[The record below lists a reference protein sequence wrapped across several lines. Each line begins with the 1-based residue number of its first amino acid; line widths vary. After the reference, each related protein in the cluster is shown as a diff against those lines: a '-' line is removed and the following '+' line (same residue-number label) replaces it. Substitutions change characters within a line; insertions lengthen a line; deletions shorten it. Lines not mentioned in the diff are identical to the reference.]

1 LNLDVELVNEH
12 ENNSGLASVLPRKGL
27 FSGISSKL
35 LLLTFLFVMI
45 AELLIFI
52 PSFANFR
59 NTWLKEHLLTAEA
72 ASIVYLDASDI
83 SLSKEAGADLLRA
96 TEAITAAIRQDGI
109 SLLMA
114 TERKPGDLMEAI
126 NLDEAGLIQ
135 SIPSSFLMM
144 FAGDSQQYRVFAKMR
159 SSNAIMELVQENF
172 HVKHAL
178 WAYARNIFFLS
189 LIVAICTSGLVY
201 LVLYWLIVRP
211 IIKISS
217 SMDAFSKEPENA
229 AIIYKPGKR
238 VDEIGLAEER
248 LSHFQ
253 QDLHNTLKQKKRLA
267 DLGLAVSKIN
277 HDLRNILASAQLFS
291 DRLMSLPDPTV
302 QRFAPKLIRTID
314 RAIDYTQSV
323 MSYGKALEAPPNRRK
338 LLLHDVANEVAE
350 SLGLEG
356 MSSIKWQNGIS
367 KELQINADPEQIF
380 RVLMNLCR
388 NSVQAL
394 GELDSTASNTL
405 TVAAEFENGSTFI
418 RVSDTGPGIRENIRE
433 KIFNAFEGSTKA
445 GGTGLGMAIAV
456 ELIHAHGGTIKIEE
470 TSSEGTTFLIELVE
484 PEAQESDVLN
494 ADELNQH

>member
-1 LNLDVELVNEH
+1 MTREVETRPDIE
-12 ENNSGLASVLPRKGL
+12 PKPFKKGL

-35 LLLTFLFVMI
+35 LILTFLFVMF

-52 PSFANFR
+52 PSFANYR

-72 ASIVYLDASDI
+72 ASIVYLDATDI
-83 SLSKEAGADLLRA
+83 SLSDKAGAELLRA
-96 TEAITAAIRQDGI
+96 TEAITVAIRQDGI

-114 TERKPGDLMEAI
+114 TEGKPGDLMEAI
-126 NLDEAGLIQ
+126 NLDQTDRLR
-135 SIPSSFLMM
+135 SLPSSFAML
-144 FAGDSQQYRVFAKMR
+144 FASDEAQYRVYAKMR
-159 SSNAIMELVQENF
+159 SSDSVMELVQENF
-172 HVKHAL
+172 YIKRAL
-178 WAYARNIFFLS
+178 WAYARNIFLLS
-189 LIVAICTSGLVY
+189 LVIAICTSVLVY

-314 RAIDYTQSV
+314 RAVDYTQSV
-323 MSYGKALEAPPNRRK
+323 MSYGKALEAPPKRRK

-350 SLGLEG
+350 SLGLEAA
-356 MSSIKWQNGIS
+356 SSIKWHNEIS
-367 KELQINADPEQIF
+367 RELQINADPEQIF

-388 NSVQAL
+388 NSVQAMNDADQD
-394 GELDSTASNTL
+394 EQDML
-405 TVAAEFENGSTFI
+405 TVSSEVENGSTFI
-418 RVSDTGPGIRENIRE
+418 RVADTGPGIPENIRE
-433 KIFNAFEGSTKA
+433 KIFNAFEGSTKS

-456 ELIHAHGGTIKIEE
+456 ELVHAHGGTIKIEE
-470 TSSEGTTFLIELVE
+470 TSSAGTTFIIELVE
-484 PEAQESDVLN
+484 PDADINAQNRAEEILD
-494 ADELNQH
+494 Q